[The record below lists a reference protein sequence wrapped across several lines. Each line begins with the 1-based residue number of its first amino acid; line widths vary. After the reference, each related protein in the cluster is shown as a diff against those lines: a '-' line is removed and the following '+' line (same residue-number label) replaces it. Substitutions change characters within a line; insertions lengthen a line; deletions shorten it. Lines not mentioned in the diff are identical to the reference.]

1 MKPIKAIFAVMA
13 LVLVLTACASGTPRT
28 PEPLPT
34 LVPLSTFTPRPE
46 PTATRIPEPT
56 ATPPPAPTPT
66 PKPKPTP
73 TPAPSPT
80 PTPTPAPTATPVP
93 TATTLPTATP
103 IPPLA
108 PLPERD
114 NSEPPHVFAGSVTIN
129 GAPAPNGTE
138 VTVWLEE
145 FNAPLGAGTSSGGD
159 YSVLAIQHGARSFEG
174 RTLIFKV
181 NGQDSGE
188 TAIWEKGGATSLAVS
203 LN

>member
-1 MKPIKAIFAVMA
+1 MKPIKAIFAVMT

-56 ATPPPAPTPT
+56 ATPPPAPTAT
-66 PKPKPTP
+66 PV
-73 TPAPSPT
+73 
-80 PTPTPAPTATPVP
+80 PAPTATPVP
-93 TATTLPTATP
+93 AATPLPTATP
-103 IPPLA
+103 IPPPAPLAA

-114 NSEPPHVFAGSVTIN
+114 NSEPPHVFVGSVTIN

-145 FNAPLGAGTSSGGD
+145 FNTPLGAGTSSGGN
-159 YSVLAIQHGARSFEG
+159 YLVYATQHGAQSFEG

-188 TAIWEKGGATSLAVS
+188 TAIWKKGGATPLAVS

>member
-1 MKPIKAIFAVMA
+1 MKPVKAIFAVMA

-56 ATPPPAPTPT
+56 ATPPPAPTPA
-66 PKPKPTP
+66 PTL
-73 TPAPSPT
+73 TPA
-80 PTPTPAPTATPVP
+80 PTPAPTATPVP

-188 TAIWEKGGATSLAVS
+188 TAIWEKGGATILAVS

>member
-1 MKPIKAIFAVMA
+1 MNPVKAIVAVMA
-13 LVLVLTACASGTPRT
+13 LVLVLTACASSTPRT
-28 PEPLPT
+28 PEPLST

-46 PTATRIPEPT
+46 PTETRILEPT

-66 PKPKPTP
+66 PPPTP
-73 TPAPSPT
+73 P
-80 PTPTPAPTATPVP
+80 PAPTATPVP
-93 TATTLPTATP
+93 TAETLPTATP

-108 PLPERD
+108 PLPERY
-114 NSEPPHVFAGSVTIN
+114 NSEIPHVFVGSVTIN

-159 YSVLAIQHGARSFEG
+159 YSVLANQHGAQSFEG

-188 TAIWEKGGATSLAVS
+188 TAIWEKGGATILAVS

>member
-1 MKPIKAIFAVMA
+1 MKPVKEIFAVMA

-34 LVPLSTFTPRPE
+34 LVPISTFTPRAE

-56 ATPPPAPTPT
+56 ATPPPTA
-66 PKPKPTP
+66 
-73 TPAPSPT
+73 APT
-80 PTPTPAPTATPVP
+80 PTPTPPPPPTATPVP
-93 TATTLPTATP
+93 TATATPVPTATP
-103 IPPLA
+103 IPPPA

-114 NSEPPHVFAGSVTIN
+114 NRELPHVFVGSVTIN

-145 FNAPLGAGTSSGGD
+145 FNAPLGAGTSSGGT

-188 TAIWEKGGATSLAVS
+188 TAIWERGGATILAVS

>member
-1 MKPIKAIFAVMA
+1 MKPIKAIFAVMT
-13 LVLVLTACASGTPRT
+13 LVLVLTACASSTPRT
-28 PEPLPT
+28 PEPLST

-56 ATPPPAPTPT
+56 ATPPPAPTP
-66 PKPKPTP
+66 PPTP
-73 TPAPSPT
+73 TPAPA
-80 PTPTPAPTATPVP
+80 PAPTATPVP

-114 NSEPPHVFAGSVTIN
+114 NSEIPHVFVGSVTIN

-159 YSVLAIQHGARSFEG
+159 YSVLANQHGAQSFEG

-188 TAIWEKGGATSLAVS
+188 TAIWEKGGATILAVS

>member
-46 PTATRIPEPT
+46 PTATRIPEPS
-56 ATPPPAPTPT
+56 ATPPPAP
-66 PKPKPTP
+66 KPTP
-73 TPAPSPT
+73 TPPPT
-80 PTPTPAPTATPVP
+80 PAPAPTATP
-93 TATTLPTATP
+93 LPTATS

-114 NSEPPHVFAGSVTIN
+114 NSELPHVFVGSVTIN

-188 TAIWEKGGATSLAVS
+188 TAIWEKGGATIMAVS

>member
-13 LVLVLTACASGTPRT
+13 FVLVLTACASGTPRT

-46 PTATRIPEPT
+46 PTAIRIPEPT
-56 ATPPPAPTPT
+56 ATPV
-66 PKPKPTP
+66 
-73 TPAPSPT
+73 
-80 PTPTPAPTATPVP
+80 PAPTATPVP
-93 TATTLPTATP
+93 TATPLPTATP

-114 NSEPPHVFAGSVTIN
+114 NSELPHVFVGSVTIN

>member
-1 MKPIKAIFAVMA
+1 MKPIKAIFAVMT

-56 ATPPPAPTPT
+56 ATPPPAPTAT
-66 PKPKPTP
+66 PV
-73 TPAPSPT
+73 
-80 PTPTPAPTATPVP
+80 PAPTATPVP
-93 TATTLPTATP
+93 AATPLPTATP
-103 IPPLA
+103 IPPPAPLAA

-114 NSEPPHVFAGSVTIN
+114 NSEPPHVFVGSVTIN

-159 YSVLAIQHGARSFEG
+159 YSVLANQHGAQSFEG

-188 TAIWEKGGATSLAVS
+188 TAIWEKGGATILAVS

>member
-1 MKPIKAIFAVMA
+1 MKPIKAIFAVMTF
-13 LVLVLTACASGTPRT
+13 VLVLTACASGTPRT

-34 LVPLSTFTPRPE
+34 LVPLSTFTPQPE

-56 ATPPPAPTPT
+56 ATPPPAPTAT
-66 PKPKPTP
+66 PV
-73 TPAPSPT
+73 
-80 PTPTPAPTATPVP
+80 PAPTATPVP
-93 TATTLPTATP
+93 TATPLPTATS
-103 IPPLA
+103 IPPPAPPAPPA

-114 NSEPPHVFAGSVTIN
+114 NSELPHVFVGSVTIN
-129 GAPAPNGTE
+129 GSPAPNGTE

-145 FNAPLGAGTSSGGD
+145 FNAPLGVGTSSGGK
-159 YSVLAIQHGARSFEG
+159 YSVLATQHGTQSFED

-188 TAIWEKGGATSLAVS
+188 TAIWEKGGATILAVS

>member
-66 PKPKPTP
+66 PTPPTA
-73 TPAPSPT
+73 T
-80 PTPTPAPTATPVP
+80 APTATPVP

>member
-13 LVLVLTACASGTPRT
+13 LVLVLTACASSTPRT

-46 PTATRIPEPT
+46 PNATRIPEPT
-56 ATPPPAPTPT
+56 ATLP
-66 PKPKPTP
+66 
-73 TPAPSPT
+73 
-80 PTPTPAPTATPVP
+80 PAPTATPVP

>member
-1 MKPIKAIFAVMA
+1 MKPIKAIFTVMA

-28 PEPLPT
+28 PEPIPT
-34 LVPLSTFTPRPE
+34 LVLLSTFTPRAE

-56 ATPPPAPTPT
+56 ATPPP
-66 PKPKPTP
+66 
-73 TPAPSPT
+73 TPAPPPPPT
-80 PTPTPAPTATPVP
+80 PPPTPPPAPAPTATPVP
-93 TATTLPTATP
+93 TATPLPTATP

-114 NSEPPHVFAGSVTIN
+114 NSELPHVFVGSVTIN

-145 FNAPLGAGTSSGGD
+145 FNAPLGAGTSSDGD
-159 YSVLAIQHGARSFEG
+159 YSVLANQHGARSFEG

-188 TAIWEKGGATSLAVS
+188 TAIWEKGGATILAVS

>member
-1 MKPIKAIFAVMA
+1 MNPVKAIVAVMA
-13 LVLVLTACASGTPRT
+13 LVLVLTACASSTPRT
-28 PEPLPT
+28 PEPLST

-56 ATPPPAPTPT
+56 ATPPPAPA
-66 PKPKPTP
+66 PTP
-73 TPAPSPT
+73 TPAPT
-80 PTPTPAPTATPVP
+80 PAPAPAPTATPVP

-114 NSEPPHVFAGSVTIN
+114 NSEIPHVFVGSVTIN

-159 YSVLAIQHGARSFEG
+159 YSVLANQHGARSFEG

-188 TAIWEKGGATSLAVS
+188 TAIWEKGGATILAVS

>member
-34 LVPLSTFTPRPE
+34 LVPISTFTPRPE
-46 PTATRIPEPT
+46 PTATHIPEPT
-56 ATPPPAPTPT
+56 ATPPPAPT
-66 PKPKPTP
+66 
-73 TPAPSPT
+73 
-80 PTPTPAPTATPVP
+80 ATPVP
-93 TATTLPTATP
+93 TATP
-103 IPPLA
+103 IPPPA

-114 NSEPPHVFAGSVTIN
+114 NRELPHVFVGSVTIN

-159 YSVLAIQHGARSFEG
+159 YSVLANQHGARSFEG

>member
-1 MKPIKAIFAVMA
+1 MKPVKTIFAVMA

-56 ATPPPAPTPT
+56 ATPP
-66 PKPKPTP
+66 
-73 TPAPSPT
+73 
-80 PTPTPAPTATPVP
+80 PAPTATPVP

>member
-1 MKPIKAIFAVMA
+1 MKPVKEIFAVMA

-34 LVPLSTFTPRPE
+34 LVPISTFTPRAE

-56 ATPPPAPTPT
+56 ATPPPTAAPTAAPTP
-66 PKPKPTP
+66 PPPP
-73 TPAPSPT
+73 PPP
-80 PTPTPAPTATPVP
+80 PAPTATPVP
-93 TATTLPTATP
+93 TATATPVPTATP
-103 IPPLA
+103 IPPPA

-114 NSEPPHVFAGSVTIN
+114 NRELPHVFVGSVTIN

-145 FNAPLGAGTSSGGD
+145 FNAPLGAGTSSGGT
-159 YSVLAIQHGARSFEG
+159 YSVLANQHGARSFEG

-188 TAIWEKGGATSLAVS
+188 TAIWEKGGATILAVS

>member
-1 MKPIKAIFAVMA
+1 
-13 LVLVLTACASGTPRT
+13 
-28 PEPLPT
+28 
-34 LVPLSTFTPRPE
+34 
-46 PTATRIPEPT
+46 
-56 ATPPPAPTPT
+56 
-66 PKPKPTP
+66 
-73 TPAPSPT
+73 
-80 PTPTPAPTATPVP
+80 
-93 TATTLPTATP
+93 LPTATP

-114 NSEPPHVFAGSVTIN
+114 NSELPHVFVGSVTIN

-145 FNAPLGAGTSSGGD
+145 FNAPIGAGTSSGGN
-159 YSVLAIQHGARSFEG
+159 YTVLANQHGARPFEG

-188 TAIWEKGGATSLAVS
+188 TEIWEKGGATILAVS

>member
-1 MKPIKAIFAVMA
+1 MNPVKAIVAVMA

-34 LVPLSTFTPRPE
+34 LVPLSTFTPRAE

-56 ATPPPAPTPT
+56 ATPPPAPAPT
-66 PKPKPTP
+66 
-73 TPAPSPT
+73 PT

-114 NSEPPHVFAGSVTIN
+114 NSEIPHVFVGSVTIN

-159 YSVLAIQHGARSFEG
+159 YSVLANQHGARSFEG

-188 TAIWEKGGATSLAVS
+188 TAIWEKGGATILAVS

>member
-1 MKPIKAIFAVMA
+1 MKPVKEIFAVMA

-34 LVPLSTFTPRPE
+34 LVPISTFTPRAE
-46 PTATRIPEPT
+46 PTATGIPEPT
-56 ATPPPAPTPT
+56 ATPPPTPAPTPT
-66 PKPKPTP
+66 PP
-73 TPAPSPT
+73 
-80 PTPTPAPTATPVP
+80 PTATPVP
-93 TATTLPTATP
+93 TTTPLPTATP

>member
-1 MKPIKAIFAVMA
+1 MKPIKAIFAVMT

-34 LVPLSTFTPRPE
+34 LLPLSTFTPRPE

-56 ATPPPAPTPT
+56 ATLAPAPAPEPTATPV
-66 PKPKPTP
+66 
-73 TPAPSPT
+73 
-80 PTPTPAPTATPVP
+80 PAPTATPVP
-93 TATTLPTATP
+93 TATPLPTATP
-103 IPPLA
+103 IPPPAPLAA

-114 NSEPPHVFAGSVTIN
+114 NSEPPHVFVGSVTIN

-159 YSVLAIQHGARSFEG
+159 YSVLANQHGAQSFEG

-188 TAIWEKGGATSLAVS
+188 TAIWEKGGATILAVS

>member
-1 MKPIKAIFAVMA
+1 MKPVKEIFAVMA

-34 LVPLSTFTPRPE
+34 LVPISTFTPRPE

-56 ATPPPAPTPT
+56 ATPPPAPTAT
-66 PKPKPTP
+66 PV
-73 TPAPSPT
+73 
-80 PTPTPAPTATPVP
+80 PAPTATPVP
-93 TATTLPTATP
+93 TATP
-103 IPPLA
+103 IPPPA

-114 NSEPPHVFAGSVTIN
+114 NRELPHVFVGSVTIN

-145 FNAPLGAGTSSGGD
+145 FNAPLGAGTSSGGT
-159 YSVLAIQHGARSFEG
+159 YSVLANQHGARSFEG

-188 TAIWEKGGATSLAVS
+188 TAIWERGGATILAVS

>member
-13 LVLVLTACASGTPRT
+13 LVLVLTACASSTPRT

-46 PTATRIPEPT
+46 PNATRIPEPT
-56 ATPPPAPTPT
+56 ATPPPAPTP
-66 PKPKPTP
+66 PPPPTP
-73 TPAPSPT
+73 TPA
-80 PTPTPAPTATPVP
+80 PAPTATPVP

-145 FNAPLGAGTSSGGD
+145 YNAPLGAGTSSGGD

>member
-56 ATPPPAPTPT
+56 ATPP
-66 PKPKPTP
+66 
-73 TPAPSPT
+73 
-80 PTPTPAPTATPVP
+80 PAPTATPVP

>member
-1 MKPIKAIFAVMA
+1 MKPVKEIFAVMA

-34 LVPLSTFTPRPE
+34 LVPLSTFTPLPE
-46 PTATRIPEPT
+46 PTAARIPDPT
-56 ATPPPAPTPT
+56 STALPPPPTVP
-66 PKPKPTP
+66 
-73 TPAPSPT
+73 
-80 PTPTPAPTATPVP
+80 PVP

>member
-1 MKPIKAIFAVMA
+1 MNPVKAIVAVMA
-13 LVLVLTACASGTPRT
+13 LVLVLTACASSTPRT
-28 PEPLPT
+28 AEPLST
-34 LVPLSTFTPRPE
+34 LVPLSTITPRPE

-56 ATPPPAPTPT
+56 ATPAPTAT
-66 PKPKPTP
+66 PV
-73 TPAPSPT
+73 
-80 PTPTPAPTATPVP
+80 PAPTATPVP
-93 TATTLPTATP
+93 TATPLPTATP

-114 NSEPPHVFAGSVTIN
+114 NNEIPHVFVGSVTIN

-159 YSVLAIQHGARSFEG
+159 YSVLANQHGARSFEG

-188 TAIWEKGGATSLAVS
+188 TAVWEKGGATSLTVS

>member
-1 MKPIKAIFAVMA
+1 MKPIKAIFTVMA

-28 PEPLPT
+28 PEPIPT
-34 LVPLSTFTPRPE
+34 LVLLSTFTPRAE

-56 ATPPPAPTPT
+56 ATPPPTAAPTP
-66 PKPKPTP
+66 PPP
-73 TPAPSPT
+73 PT
-80 PTPTPAPTATPVP
+80 PTPTPAPTAIPVP
-93 TATTLPTATP
+93 TATPLPTATP

-114 NSEPPHVFAGSVTIN
+114 NSELPHVFVGSVTIN

-145 FNAPLGAGTSSGGD
+145 FNAPLGAGTSSDGD
-159 YSVLAIQHGARSFEG
+159 YSVLANQHGARSFEG

-188 TAIWEKGGATSLAVS
+188 TAIWEKGGATILAVS

>member
-1 MKPIKAIFAVMA
+1 MNPVKAIVAVMA
-13 LVLVLTACASGTPRT
+13 LVLVLTACASSTPRT
-28 PEPLPT
+28 PDPLST

-56 ATPPPAPTPT
+56 ATLAPAP
-66 PKPKPTP
+66 
-73 TPAPSPT
+73 A
-80 PTPTPAPTATPVP
+80 PAPTATPVP

-103 IPPLA
+103 TPPLA

-114 NSEPPHVFAGSVTIN
+114 NSEIPHVFVGSVTIN
-129 GAPAPNGTE
+129 GAPAPDGTE

-145 FNAPLGAGTSSGGD
+145 FNTPLGAGTSSGGD
-159 YSVLAIQHGARSFEG
+159 YSVLANQHGAQSFEG

-188 TAIWEKGGATSLAVS
+188 TAIWEKGGATILAVS

>member
-1 MKPIKAIFAVMA
+1 MNPVKAIVAVMA

-28 PEPLPT
+28 PEPLST

-56 ATPPPAPTPT
+56 ATPPPAPTAT
-66 PKPKPTP
+66 PV
-73 TPAPSPT
+73 
-80 PTPTPAPTATPVP
+80 PAPTATPVP
-93 TATTLPTATP
+93 AATPLPTATP
-103 IPPLA
+103 IPPPAPLAA

-114 NSEPPHVFAGSVTIN
+114 NSEIPHVFVGSVTIN

-159 YSVLAIQHGARSFEG
+159 YSVLANQHGAQSFEG

-188 TAIWEKGGATSLAVS
+188 TAIWKKGGATPLAVS

>member
-66 PKPKPTP
+66 PKP
-73 TPAPSPT
+73 APSPS
-80 PTPTPAPTATPVP
+80 PSPSPTPAPTATPVP

>member
-56 ATPPPAPTPT
+56 ATPPPAPAPT
-66 PKPKPTP
+66 PTP
-73 TPAPSPT
+73 TPAPA
-80 PTPTPAPTATPVP
+80 PAPTATPVP

-159 YSVLAIQHGARSFEG
+159 YSVLANQHGAQSFEG